1 FRFPLPALLVL
12 DLKLPK
18 RNGFE
23 VVSWVRDQQKFQDL
37 PIAVISSSEKPE
49 DLQRA
54 KQLGADDY
62 RIKPAGLPGWV
73 TIVKDLASRW
83 LGSYPE
89 RRRIVKQLDLAPPER
104 QEAEDKTH
112 LVSSSAK
119 SVSS

>member
-1 FRFPLPALLVL
+1 
-12 DLKLPK
+12 
-18 RNGFE
+18 
-23 VVSWVRDQQKFQDL
+23 VREQQKFHDL

-89 RRRIVKQLDLAPPER
+89 RRRMVKQLALTTPVR
-104 QEAEDKTH
+104 QEAGDKAH
-112 LVSSSAK
+112 LVSSRSK
-119 SVSS
+119 SVPS